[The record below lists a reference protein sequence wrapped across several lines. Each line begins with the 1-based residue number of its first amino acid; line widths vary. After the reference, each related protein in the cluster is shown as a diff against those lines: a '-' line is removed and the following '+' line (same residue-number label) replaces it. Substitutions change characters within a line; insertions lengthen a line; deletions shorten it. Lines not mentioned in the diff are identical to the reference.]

1 MIQNKNKKFYS
12 KPLVALP
19 QSGYEVFRKS
29 APLFEIEDT
38 MIETQTSCQ
47 EYRIF
52 LLTSS
57 HLHRPAWAAARFP
70 CKHPSF
76 IGFHNNMRCCA
87 VWFGARV
94 VCLHVNG
101 VAFFMHIYSILLY
114 LSIDRY
120 HHSIH
125 THTNTTNA
133 NRIYSIVNESFVL
146 ARSNCESNFHVVNK
160 HWTKKCSNECKTMLN

>member
-94 VCLHVNG
+94 VCLHVKC
-101 VAFFMHIYSILLY
+101 VCMVWPFSCIFIAFFCIYR
-114 LSIDRY
+114 SIDTIIRY
-120 HHSIH
+120 TH
-125 THTNTTNA
+125 TH
-133 NRIYSIVNESFVL
+133 
-146 ARSNCESNFHVVNK
+146 K
-160 HWTKKCSNECKTMLN
+160 HDECKSHIFNCKWIICFGTKQLRVQFPCCK